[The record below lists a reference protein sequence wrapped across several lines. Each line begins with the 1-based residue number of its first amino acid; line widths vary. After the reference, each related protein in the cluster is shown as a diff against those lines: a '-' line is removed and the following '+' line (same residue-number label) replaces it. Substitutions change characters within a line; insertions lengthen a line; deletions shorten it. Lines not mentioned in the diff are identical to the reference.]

1 MLRYAITDRARFV
14 AESGQQAEPH
24 LQSALLAQAAR
35 LTADGIDFIQ
45 LRERD
50 LSAAALASLAHR
62 LLATLRADL
71 THPAPRL
78 LINSRADIAI
88 ATCADG
94 VHLTSSPNEL
104 TPAQV
109 RALYA
114 AAALPAPIVSLS
126 CHTLAEVANAASFA
140 PNDRPTLLLFGPV
153 FEKVIAKN
161 VVAEQALNLNG
172 DAEDR
177 APENSLGDKKI
188 AKGAGLDLLRAASL
202 AAAPIPVLALGG
214 ITRTNAAATLAAGA
228 AGIAAIRFF
237 QSESAQN
244 PPQSSH

>member
-1 MLRYAITDRARFV
+1 MPKQDPMLRYAITDRLRF
-14 AESGQQAEPH
+14 AADEPTRQA
-24 LQSALLAQAAR
+24 ALLVQAAR
-35 LTADGIDFIQ
+35 LAADGIDFIQ

-50 LSAAALASLAHR
+50 LSAAALAALARR
-62 LLATLRADL
+62 LLAILRADS
-71 THPAPRL
+71 THTAPRL
-78 LINSRADIAI
+78 LINSRADIAL

-114 AAALPAPIVSLS
+114 AASLPEPVISLS
-126 CHTLAEVANAASFA
+126 CHTIAEVARAASFA
-140 PNDRPTLLLFGPV
+140 PDERPTLILFGPV
-153 FEKVIAKN
+153 FEKVIANN

-177 APENSLGDKKI
+177 APEKSLGDKI
-188 AKGAGLDLLRAASL
+188 ISAGTGHDLLRAACA

-214 ITRTNAAATLAAGA
+214 INRCNTDACLDAGA
-228 AGIAAIRFF
+228 AGVAAIRLFL
-237 QSESAQN
+237 
-244 PPQSSH
+244 